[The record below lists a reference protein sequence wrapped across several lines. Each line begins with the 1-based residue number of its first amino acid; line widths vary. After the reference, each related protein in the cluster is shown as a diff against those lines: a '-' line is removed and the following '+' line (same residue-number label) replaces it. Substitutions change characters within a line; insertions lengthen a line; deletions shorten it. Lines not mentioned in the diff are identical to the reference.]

1 MNEAEILA
9 LTGGIAGVIAAIT
22 TLLTKVYEMW
32 KEHKGDNIESR
43 ITPVVEKA
51 LVPVNVKLDYMQVD
65 VTRMRLL
72 SLMRHEPKDA
82 ENILIVARAYFS
94 GMHGNSEASKQ
105 FARWLKQE
113 NIKKPE
119 WFTWEENDGKK

>member
-9 LTGGIAGVIAAIT
+9 LTGGIAGVIAALT

-32 KEHKGDNIESR
+32 KEHRGENIESK
-43 ITPVVEKA
+43 ITPVVERA
-51 LVPVNVKLDYMQVD
+51 LVPVNFKLDNMQVD

-82 ENILIVARAYFS
+82 ENILIIARSYFS
-94 GMHGNSEASKQ
+94 QMKGNSEASKQ
-105 FARWLKQE
+105 FSRWLKQE

-119 WFTWEENDGKK
+119 WFTWEDKNGKK

>member
-1 MNEAEILA
+1 MSEAEILA

-22 TLLTKVYEMW
+22 TLLTKVYEIW
-32 KEHKGDNIESR
+32 KEHKGDNIESK

-51 LVPVNVKLDYMQVD
+51 LAPINAKLDYMQID

-72 SLMRHEPKDA
+72 TLIRHEPKDA
-82 ENILIVARAYFS
+82 ENILAVARIYFRQ
-94 GMHGNSEASKQ
+94 MKGNSEASKQ
-105 FARWLKQE
+105 FNRWLKQE

-119 WFTWEENDGKK
+119 WFEWREDK

>member
-9 LTGGIAGVIAAIT
+9 LTGGIAGVIAALT

-32 KEHKGDNIESR
+32 KEHRGENIESK
-43 ITPVVEKA
+43 ITPVVERA
-51 LVPVNVKLDYMQVD
+51 LVPVNFKLDNMQVD

-82 ENILIVARAYFS
+82 ENILIIARSYF
-94 GMHGNSEASKQ
+94 GQMKGNSEASKQ
-105 FARWLKQE
+105 FSRWLKQE

-119 WFTWEENDGKK
+119 WFTWEDKNGKK

>member
-9 LTGGIAGVIAAIT
+9 LTGGIAGVIAALT

-32 KEHKGDNIESR
+32 KEHRGENIESK

-51 LVPVNVKLDYMQVD
+51 LVPINFKLDNMQVD

-82 ENILIVARAYFS
+82 ENILIIARSYFS
-94 GMHGNSEASKQ
+94 QMKGNSEASKQ
-105 FARWLKQE
+105 FSRWLKQE

-119 WFTWEENDGKK
+119 WFTWEDKNGKK